1 MSYLE
6 LTDLAEDE
14 ILLKREVHRFAEEV
28 IRPASIE
35 IDRMPSDKYQKEIT
49 KRDSP
54 YWKVM
59 REMKKLGY
67 HRAIVPEEFGG
78 DGLSAREVHILVEE
92 IAWGSSGFA
101 MALGVDFVP
110 IIFGILSLDDY
121 IKENLVQPWLED
133 KEAKFQGCWGAT
145 EPEHGSDLLMVSS
158 MSPEDR
164 QRVSAGQVTAIKDE
178 NEWVI
183 NGPKSYWISAAPVAT
198 HVGLH
203 VNMDFAKGVLGGTC
217 IVPLDLPGVMK
228 GEPIL
233 KLGQRE
239 CPQGELVF
247 ENVRIPERYVIP
259 AFEFAT
265 EAETSR
271 IMGQFLSTTS
281 CWMAACSTGLA
292 RAAFEEALK
301 YSRERMQG
309 GKPICEH
316 QLIKKKL
323 FDMFT
328 KVETA
333 RAYSRRVMEHVWEKS
348 LVKFTW
354 DASLRHALAAQVY
367 CKQVAYEVADEAI
380 QIHGGC
386 GTTEDYL
393 VQKLYRD
400 ARVKLIE
407 DGTTEVLSL
416 EGARDIVRNY

>member
-6 LTDLAEDE
+6 LADLAEDE
-14 ILLKREVHRFAEEV
+14 ILLKQEVHRFAEEV

-35 IDRMPSDKYQKEIT
+35 IDRMPSDKYQEEIT
-49 KRDSP
+49 RRDSP
-54 YWKVM
+54 YWRVM

-67 HRAIVPEEFGG
+67 HRAIIPEIFGG
-78 DGLSAREVHILVEE
+78 EGLSPREVHILVEE
-92 IAWGSSGFA
+92 ISWGSSGFS
-101 MALGVDFVP
+101 MALGVDFIP
-110 IIFGILSLDDY
+110 ILFGILSFDDY
-121 IKENLVQPWLED
+121 IKKSLVQPWLED
-133 KEAKFQGCWGAT
+133 KEAEFQGCWGAT
-145 EPEHGSDLLMVSS
+145 EPEHGSDLLVVSS
-158 MSPEDR
+158 MPPQDR
-164 QRVSAGQVTAIKDE
+164 QQVSAGQVTARKDG

-183 NGPKSYWISAAPVAT
+183 NGQKAYWISAAPVAT

-203 VNMDFAKGVLGGTC
+203 VNMDFAKGTLGGTC
-217 IVPLDLPGVMK
+217 IVPLDLPGVTK
-228 GEPIL
+228 GKPIL

-247 ENVRIPERYVIP
+247 EDTRIPEGYMIS
-259 AFEFAT
+259 AFET
-265 EAETSR
+265 TSEAETSR
-271 IMGQFLSTTS
+271 IMGQFLSMTS

-301 YSRERMQG
+301 YSKERMQG

-333 RAYSRRVMEHVWEKS
+333 RAYSRRVMDHVLEK
-348 LVKFTW
+348 LLEKFTW
-354 DASLRHALAAQVY
+354 DASPRHALAAQVY

-416 EGARDIVRNY
+416 EGASNIVRDY

>member
-6 LTDLAEDE
+6 LADLAEDE
-14 ILLKREVHRFAEEV
+14 ILLKQEVHRFAEEV

-35 IDRMPSDKYQKEIT
+35 IDRMPSDKYQEEIT
-49 KRDSP
+49 RRDSP
-54 YWKVM
+54 YWRVM

-67 HRAIVPEEFGG
+67 HRAIIPEIFGG
-78 DGLSAREVHILVEE
+78 EGLSPREVHILVEE
-92 IAWGSSGFA
+92 ISWGSSGFS
-101 MALGVDFVP
+101 MALGVDFIP
-110 IIFGILSLDDY
+110 ILFGILSFDDY
-121 IKENLVQPWLED
+121 IKKSLVQPWLED
-133 KEAKFQGCWGAT
+133 KEAEFQGCWGAT
-145 EPEHGSDLLMVSS
+145 EPEHGSDLLVVSS
-158 MSPEDR
+158 MPPQDR
-164 QRVSAGQVTAIKDE
+164 QQVSAGQVTARKDG

-183 NGPKSYWISAAPVAT
+183 NGQKAYWISAAPVAT

-203 VNMDFAKGVLGGTC
+203 VNMDFAKGTLGGTC
-217 IVPLDLPGVMK
+217 IVPLDLPGVTK
-228 GEPIL
+228 GKPIL

-247 ENVRIPERYVIP
+247 EDTRILEGYMIS
-259 AFEFAT
+259 AFET
-265 EAETSR
+265 TSEAETSR
-271 IMGQFLSTTS
+271 IMGQFLSMTS

-301 YSRERMQG
+301 YSKERMQG

-333 RAYSRRVMEHVWEKS
+333 RAYSRRVMDHVLEK
-348 LVKFTW
+348 LLEKFTW
-354 DASLRHALAAQVY
+354 DASPRHALAAQVY

-416 EGARDIVRNY
+416 EGASNIVRDY

>member
-6 LTDLAEDE
+6 LAALAEDE
-14 ILLKREVHRFAEEV
+14 ILLKQEAHRFAEDA

-49 KRDSP
+49 KKDSP
-54 YWKVM
+54 YWRVM
-59 REMKKLGY
+59 RKMKKLGY
-67 HRAIVPEEFGG
+67 HRAIIPEAFGG
-78 DGLSAREVHILVEE
+78 KGLSARKVHILVEE
-92 IAWGSSGFA
+92 ISWGSSGFA
-101 MALGVDFVP
+101 MALGVDLIP
-110 IIFGILSLDDY
+110 IFFGILSFDDY

-158 MSPEDR
+158 MPLEDR
-164 QRVSAGQVTAIKDE
+164 QRVSAGQVTARKDG

-183 NGPKSYWISAAPVAT
+183 NGPKAYWVSAAPVAT

-217 IVPLDLPGVMK
+217 IVPLDLPGVSK
-228 GEPIL
+228 GKPIL

-247 ENVRIPERYVIP
+247 EDVRIPERYMIST
-259 AFEFAT
+259 FEFAT
-265 EAETSR
+265 EAETSH
-271 IMGQFLSTTS
+271 IWGQFLSMTS

-301 YSRERMQG
+301 YSRERIQG

-316 QLIKKKL
+316 QLIRKKL
-323 FDMFT
+323 FDMFI
-328 KVETA
+328 KIETA
-333 RAYSRRVMEHVWEKS
+333 RAYSRKVMEHVWER
-348 LVKFTW
+348 LLDKFAW
-354 DASLRHALAAQVY
+354 DASPRHALAAQVY
-367 CKQVAYEVADEAI
+367 CKQIAYEVADEAI
-380 QIHGGC
+380 EIHGGC

-416 EGARDIVRNY
+416 EGARDLVKNY